1 MTTKGKKGE
10 QRRKSREHNGQLLF
24 VLHNHLFVLHNH
36 HQQHTDKN
44 KQHNLHDHGRALT
57 MTMLKRMHLTRKI
70 KEDGLIADIEEG
82 LWGVFV
88 GFIHA
93 R

>member
-24 VLHNHLFVLHNH
+24 VLHNH

-44 KQHNLHDHGRALT
+44 KQQNLHDHGRALT